1 MVGTS
6 NVAQLAPAG
15 DKFLESTNIHP
26 RIQAA
31 AQEIL
36 HRLETTPFYPKS
48 ESDLDYKTLNL
59 LIHSVKTGQEN
70 DLLGKTWVAVYN
82 AEQARNS
89 PSESQDKEAEEDW
102 SNETTSDNDGEQSQK
117 DDSWMVVPPL
127 GAESEAQAETSF
139 ADNRAHPDP
148 GATAQATPFEAE
160 PKAQEA
166 PIFVDNDADRKR
178 QNVIFALE
186 QKLLV
191 SEDNTLR
198 LLEELRVSKERE
210 EEMKRKLEEM
220 GRVVLEKCS
229 SQDTQ
234 LDELQLKFEKQSLFV
249 TKLMAEHHR
258 TTEALTKSLEEKA
271 VLQGT
276 VKALEAKLK
285 EYKEMLEE
293 VPSFFVDNWTVAEEQ
308 LKLRTVILDLEQ
320 KLRVTEVSKEREE
333 ERKKDM
339 EEKRTLTDKC
349 RILEIQLHHA
359 HKILNRHTRIMLNL
373 VAEAELTTEKS
384 QKKEAEL
391 QGTLRAQNEN
401 FMRIVL
407 SLLKECKDCRWMNRS
422 RRLREWDEEKFKV
435 SEDKKIDMEFVE
447 AQMKYLKDLMG
458 FRFE

>member
-1 MVGTS
+1 MATTS
-6 NVAQLAPAG
+6 NVAQQAPAG
-15 DKFLESTNIHP
+15 NKLLESAHIHP

-36 HRLETTPFYPKS
+36 HRIETTPSYPKS

-70 DLLGKTWVAVYN
+70 DLLGRTWWAVYN

-89 PSESQDKEAEEDW
+89 PPEFQDKAPEAEEDW

-139 ADNRAHPDP
+139 ADNRAQPDSR
-148 GATAQATPFEAE
+148 A
-160 PKAQEA
+160 KAQGKSQQ
-166 PIFVDNDADRKR
+166 D
-178 QNVIFALE
+178 VIFALE

-191 SEDNTLR
+191 SEADTLR
-198 LLEELRVSKERE
+198 LLEELRASKGRE

-249 TKLMAEHHR
+249 SELMTEHHR
-258 TTEALTKSLEEKA
+258 TAEALTKSLEEKA
-271 VLQGT
+271 ELQGT
-276 VKALEAKLK
+276 VTALEAKVE

-308 LKLRTVILDLEQ
+308 LKLKAVILDLER
-320 KLRVTEVSKEREE
+320 KLRVTDGELEVSKEREE
-333 ERKKDM
+333 EMKKDV
-339 EEKRTLTDKC
+339 EEKKRTLTDKC

-373 VAEAELTTEKS
+373 IAEAELTTEKS

-391 QGTLRAQNEN
+391 QGTLKAQNEN
-401 FMRIVL
+401 FMKIL
-407 SLLKECKDCRWMNRS
+407 YSLLKECKDCRWMNRS